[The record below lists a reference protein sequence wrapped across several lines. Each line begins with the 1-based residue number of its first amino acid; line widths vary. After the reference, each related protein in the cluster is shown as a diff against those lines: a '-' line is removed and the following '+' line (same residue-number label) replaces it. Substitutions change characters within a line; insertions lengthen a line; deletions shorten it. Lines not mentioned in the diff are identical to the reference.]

1 MSTPHGDDDGT
12 VSPGALPPVATEDA
26 LAGALDR
33 VANGDSTV
41 SGEAG
46 SLLDQIKAETGRPK
60 EELTL
65 TSPRRDPL
73 NAGTTTLRHRVA
85 AWGGLLWKYAVASRR
100 DDAIHG
106 RGVHYVTVSSG
117 VTVLSPNPK
126 TEDNPHGTE
135 WTEYANTQ
143 QCYEYLA
150 DALKNARV
158 LGYIPQTGIIDEKNT
173 QYEYRTRSGE
183 HTLPDDDRLD
193 IRSFRAVATP
203 SPPSFSASARREWG
217 EDASGFNPPETYAD
231 LAVASLTPELMKSV
245 NVDAEAEQPY
255 HVEVWSE
262 KSLPSEVRSAAR
274 TAGAG
279 AVVEGEGCMS
289 LTQAFE
295 FGERVDRVGKPA
307 VVLYLADFDPAGDDM
322 PAQAANKFEWLSQNP
337 QVDLSERVYVERLAL
352 TAAQVAKHDLP
363 RQPLDADE
371 AADGYTARIEDFEQ
385 RHGAGAT
392 ELNALE
398 ADLDLYQ
405 RIVRDAVGQY
415 RDPDL
420 DRKARDAREEYRE
433 ACEDAI
439 REAVEES
446 DVAEYLDGL
455 DDWLE
460 RARTVAGQYEDAVS
474 ELREDMSAD
483 LNELEDKDAYT
494 EFKKAHK
501 SVGKHVDPPEFDPP
515 DGVVSAPDDPL
526 YDSER
531 KYLDTVRRA
540 RSEVRAD
547 GGDDS

>member
-33 VANGDSTV
+33 VANGDGVV
-41 SGEAG
+41 SRAAG
-46 SLLDQIKAETGRPK
+46 SLLDQVKAETGRPK
-60 EELTL
+60 GELTL
-65 TSPRRDPL
+65 SSTKRDPL
-73 NAGTTTLRHRVA
+73 NAGATALRHRVA
-85 AWGGLLWKYAVASRR
+85 AWGALLWKHAVASRR

-106 RGVHYVTVSSG
+106 RGVHYVTVSTG
-117 VTVLSPNPK
+117 VTVPSPNP
-126 TEDNPHGTE
+126 ESDDNPRGTE

-183 HTLPDDDRLD
+183 HTLPDDDRLNT
-193 IRSFRAVATP
+193 RSFRAITTP
-203 SPPSFSASARREWG
+203 SPPSFSASARRKWG
-217 EDASGFNPPETYAD
+217 EDASGFNPPDTYAD
-231 LAVASLTPELMKSV
+231 LAVEVLTSQLMKPV
-245 NVDAEAEQPY
+245 DIDAEAEQPY

-262 KSLPSEVRSAAR
+262 KSLPSEVRSTVKR
-274 TAGAG
+274 AGAG

-295 FGERVDRVGKPA
+295 FGERVERVGKPA

-322 PAQAANKFEWLSQNP
+322 PAQAANKFEWLVQNP
-337 QVDLSERVYVERLAL
+337 QVGLPERVYVERAAL
-352 TAAQVAKHDLP
+352 TAAQVAEHDLP
-363 RQPLDADE
+363 RQPLDVDE
-371 AADGYTARIEDFEQ
+371 AADRYAARIEDFEE

-405 RIVRDAVGQY
+405 RIVRDAVEQY

-420 DRKARDAREEYRE
+420 HRKAREARDE
-433 ACEDAI
+433 
-439 REAVEES
+439 
-446 DVAEYLDGL
+446 
-455 DDWLE
+455 
-460 RARTVAGQYEDAVS
+460 YEDACEQAIRDAVDEAGVAERLD
-474 ELREDMSAD
+474 ELGDWLQRARDVAAEYEEAVGELHEDMSAD
-483 LNELEDKDAYT
+483 LDELKDEDAYT
-494 EFKKAHK
+494 EFKDAHE
-501 SVGKHVDPPEFDPP
+501 SVGEHVDEPEFDPP
-515 DGVVSAPDDPL
+515 DGEVSPPDDPL

-531 KYLDTVRRA
+531 EYLDTVRRA